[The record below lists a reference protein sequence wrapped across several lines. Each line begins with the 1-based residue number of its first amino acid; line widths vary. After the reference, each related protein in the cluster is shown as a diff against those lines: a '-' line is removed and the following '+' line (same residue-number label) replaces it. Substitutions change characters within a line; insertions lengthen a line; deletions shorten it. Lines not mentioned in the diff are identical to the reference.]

1 MTVGWVKA
9 YCLEPPNNT
18 EKLMRSK
25 GPIAFAMTAI
35 LLLGGVACG
44 DDKEAAEAPE
54 ETGHAVVPD
63 AVVTQGLAATQQLLA
78 DIESGKTTDKDKAL
92 DAVEVSWASYEGT
105 IKKNEVELYLAFE
118 DALAAMQKAVKASN
132 SADITTA
139 KTKFATTAQTYLAKH
154 PG

>member
-1 MTVGWVKA
+1 
-9 YCLEPPNNT
+9 
-18 EKLMRSK
+18 MRSK
-25 GPIAFAMTAI
+25 GPITLAMTAI
-35 LLLGGVACG
+35 LLFGGVACG
-44 DDKEAAEAPE
+44 DDKESSEAAE

-105 IKKNEVELYLAFE
+105 IKQNEVEMYLAFE
-118 DALAAMQKAVKASN
+118 DALAAMQKAVKAGN
-132 SADITTA
+132 NADITTA
-139 KTKFATTAQTYLAKH
+139 KAKFATTAQTYLAKH

>member
-1 MTVGWVKA
+1 
-9 YCLEPPNNT
+9 
-18 EKLMRSK
+18 MRSK
-25 GPIAFAMTAI
+25 GPITLAMTAI
-35 LLLGGVACG
+35 LLFGGVACG
-44 DDKEAAEAPE
+44 DDKESSEAAE

-78 DIESGKTTDKDKAL
+78 DIESGKITDKDKAL

-105 IKKNEVELYLAFE
+105 IKQNEVEMYLAFE
-118 DALAAMQKAVKASN
+118 DALAAMQKAVKAGN
-132 SADITTA
+132 KADITTA